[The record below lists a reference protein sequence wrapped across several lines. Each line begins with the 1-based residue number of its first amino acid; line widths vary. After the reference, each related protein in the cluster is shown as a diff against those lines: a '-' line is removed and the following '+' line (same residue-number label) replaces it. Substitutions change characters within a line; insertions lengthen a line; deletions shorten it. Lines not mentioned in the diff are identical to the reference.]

1 MSFDV
6 PRSQFPARL
15 CGARHGAKMIK
26 LCRTDESQVQRW
38 RGETPCTGCK
48 FRPSRLTL
56 SSELSGSH
64 VQTHNVAGVS
74 VMSPAMQW
82 RIAAPFITGLRST
95 PVIRTWLPV
104 NTWPPCSKR
113 RPLAQPR
120 HHPLHVGVRVRPVRL
135 CRLAPPARA
144 ACTVR
149 RWRPCRSPAPGS
161 DRVKTDR
168 RDAMLLGSIGEHA
181 MLRKNAAVPDRASVS
196 DMFRSLRHVC
206 GEARM
211 PLSFRIIQAL
221 LFRTAVFRGSQ

>member
-38 RGETPCTGCK
+38 RGETPCN
-48 FRPSRLTL
+48 RMQI
-56 SSELSGSH
+56 
-64 VQTHNVAGVS
+64 QTESIDIEQQV
-74 VMSPAMQW
+74 
-82 RIAAPFITGLRST
+82 
-95 PVIRTWLPV
+95 
-104 NTWPPCSKR
+104 
-113 RPLAQPR
+113 
-120 HHPLHVGVRVRPVRL
+120 VRL
-135 CRLAPPARA
+135 SRPCGCTSQARA
-144 ACTVR
+144 AMSFGATCARNVHR
-149 RWRPCRSPAPGS
+149 EAVAPLSIARPGQRPRQ
-161 DRVKTDR
+161 DHR

-211 PLSFRIIQAL
+211 PLSFRII
-221 LFRTAVFRGSQ
+221 